1 VTRILIVR
9 HCESEANAAGL
20 FEGRGDSPLTARGR
34 EQAKRLAESLTT
46 RDLGVV
52 RVVSSHQV
60 RANTT
65 ARAIA
70 EALEIADVHVESDLR
85 EGDPG
90 NLEGKLIAEIGKIDE
105 TTTGGETVEIIGTRA
120 IAGFQRVHGV
130 APCDTLI
137 IVSHGFTISML
148 VRRLYS
154 GSPHRPK
161 HLVISNGDFIEFEID
176 RRATLGPPVHNPL
189 ERL

>member
-1 VTRILIVR
+1 LIVR

-20 FEGRGDSPLTARGR
+20 FEGRGDSELTERGR
-34 EQAKRLAESLTT
+34 EQARRLAESIAA
-46 RDLGVV
+46 RELGTV

-70 EALEIADVHVESDLR
+70 DALKLDDVHVERDLR

-90 NLEGKLIAEIGKIDE
+90 VLEGKLILEIGKIDE
-105 TTTGGETVEIIGTRA
+105 RTTGGETIEVIGTRA
-120 IAGFQRVHGV
+120 VSGFHRVRS
-130 APCDTLI
+130 AEPCDTLI
-137 IVSHGFTISML
+137 IVSHGFTISTP
-148 VRRLYS
+148 VRRLYT

-161 HLVISNGDFIEFEID
+161 HFVISNGDFVEFILD
-176 RRATLGPPVHNPL
+176 GDGVAGPPIHTAL
-189 ERL
+189 EV

>member
-9 HCESEANAAGL
+9 HCESEANEAGL

-34 EQAKRLAESLTT
+34 EQAQRLAASLST
-46 RDLGVV
+46 RELGVV
-52 RVVSSHQV
+52 RIVSSHQI

-70 EALEIADVHVESDLR
+70 DALKVADVHVERDLR

-90 NLEGKLIAEIGKIDE
+90 TLEGKLIAELGKIDE
-105 TTTGGETVEIIGTRA
+105 TTTGGETIEVISTRA
-120 IAGFQRVHGV
+120 VAGFDRVHGA

-148 VRRLYS
+148 VRRLFT

-161 HLVISNGDFIEFEID
+161 HLVISNGDFIEFVLDGE
-176 RRATLGPPVHNPL
+176 AVAGPPVHTVL
-189 ERL
+189 EVV

>member
-1 VTRILIVR
+1 MTRVLIVR

-20 FEGRGDSPLTARGR
+20 FEGRGDSPLTVRGH
-34 EQAKRLAESLTT
+34 EQAQRLAAALARRE
-46 RDLGVV
+46 LGAV
-52 RVVSSHQV
+52 RVVSSHQI

-70 EALEIADVHVESDLR
+70 NALKIADVHVERDLR

-90 NLEGKLIAEIGKIDE
+90 NLEGKLIAELGKIDE
-105 TTTGGETVEIIGTRA
+105 TTTGGETIEVIGTRA
-120 IAGFQRVHGV
+120 VAGFGRVHG
-130 APCDTLI
+130 AATCDTLI

-148 VRRLYS
+148 VRRLYT

-161 HLVISNGDFIEFEID
+161 HLVISNGDFIEFELD
-176 RRATLGPPVHNPL
+176 GGAVAGPPVHTVL
-189 ERL
+189 EVV